1 MHNNSFYDKNKSY
14 MEKKFPGVG
23 AKLDEYLRQ
32 DDDSD
37 VDVFTT
43 RDGQRGFFIRKGNG
57 VIQLNSK
64 YSSRAFADIWA
75 ENLLAKEQLSRNHV
89 LLVVGF
95 GNGDY
100 IQALTNKMP
109 KDSILICYEP
119 SIRIFMKA
127 MQEIDIEQVMPEIS
141 AVFAE
146 GLNMEGFGTSWRA
159 AVTTMNGSLVHM
171 AVLPNYERLFAE
183 SIPYIL
189 NLVSENNEI
198 TLVMENTRVEFSDV
212 TTKNLVAMLPYF
224 IESYDLTKLFEA
236 LPSQVPVIIV
246 AAGPSLNKN
255 IREIRRAKNKALI
268 IAIDTSVK
276 LLLKEG
282 IIPDIYISIDARKP
296 LELFT
301 DPRIHDIPVC
311 VAPFSIPEAIEKQRC
326 RTFVSMGVSYVG
338 RLCKPLK
345 KTFGFLGDGGT
356 VAHNAFCLALE
367 ARMSPI
373 ILVGQDLAYTNEQ
386 THAKGVDYGSEV
398 EEDDGT
404 IWVED
409 IYGNPVRTIEN
420 LNIYRQWY
428 ENVIRTTVPKDI
440 RVIDAT
446 EGGAK
451 IDGTEIRSLKEV
463 IEEECTQE
471 YDFKKIIESVPQLF
485 EQKEK
490 EWLRE
495 EFRKI
500 PHCMQEILE
509 TAEKSV
515 DIYRNIY
522 EHSKDM
528 QPWQIQSL
536 LKQLE
541 ELTTQV
547 EERYEYML
555 VEPYV
560 EEVARDVMKNL
571 DNESE
576 NLEDEVKDIARR
588 GLAMAEALVGAVPKA
603 MEEVNK
609 MLAKL

>member
-1 MHNNSFYDKNKSY
+1 MHNNSVYDKNKSY

-23 AKLDEYLRQ
+23 AKLDDYLRQ
-32 DDDSD
+32 DKDSE
-37 VDVFTT
+37 VNVFTT
-43 RDGQRGFFIRKGNG
+43 RDGQRGFFIRKGEG

-64 YSSRAFADIWA
+64 YSSRAYAEIWA
-75 ENLLAKEQLSRNHV
+75 ENFLSKEQLSRKHV

-109 KDSILICYEP
+109 KDSVLICYEP
-119 SIRIFMKA
+119 SVQIFMKA

-141 AVFAE
+141 AVFVE
-146 GLNMEGFGTSWRA
+146 GLNMEGFGTSWRV

-171 AVLPNYERLFAE
+171 AVLPNYGRLFEE
-183 SIPYIL
+183 SILYIL
-189 NLVSENNEI
+189 DLASENNET
-198 TLVMENTRVEFSDV
+198 TLVNMNTNVEFSDV

-224 IESYDLTKLFEA
+224 IESYDLNKLFDA
-236 LPSQVPVIIV
+236 LPSHVPAIIV

-255 IREIRRAKNKALI
+255 IKEIKKAKNKALI

-282 IIPDIYISIDARKP
+282 IIPDIYVSIDARKP
-296 LELFT
+296 LELFS
-301 DPRIHDIPVC
+301 DSRIHDIPVC
-311 VAPFSIPEAIEKQRC
+311 ATPYSIPEVMEKQKC
-326 RTFVSMGVSYVG
+326 RTFISIGMSYIG
-338 RLCKPLK
+338 MLCKPLEK
-345 KTFGFLGDGGT
+345 KFGFLGNGGT

-367 ARMSPI
+367 AHMSPI

-386 THAKGVDYGSEV
+386 THAQGVDYGSV
-398 EEDDGT
+398 ATEDDDT

-409 IYGNPVRTIEN
+409 IYGNPVRTIAN
-420 LNIYRQWY
+420 LNIYRKWY
-428 ENVIRTTVPKDI
+428 ENAIRTAVPEDI

-451 IDGTEIRSLKEV
+451 IEGTEIRSLSEV
-463 IEEECTQE
+463 IEEECIQE
-471 YDFKKIIESVPQLF
+471 YDFKKIIESVPQF
-485 EQKEK
+485 FDQEEK
-490 EWLRE
+490 EWLRQ
-495 EFRKI
+495 EFRKM
-500 PHCMQEILE
+500 PQSMQEILE
-509 TAEKSV
+509 TAEKSI
-515 DIYRNIY
+515 DIYRDIY
-522 EHSKDM
+522 EHSKEM
-528 QPWQIQSL
+528 QPRQIQSL

-541 ELTTQV
+541 ELTAQV

-555 VEPYV
+555 VELYV
-560 EEVARDVMKNL
+560 AEVARDVMMNL

-588 GLAMAEALVGAVPKA
+588 GLAMAEALAGAVPKA